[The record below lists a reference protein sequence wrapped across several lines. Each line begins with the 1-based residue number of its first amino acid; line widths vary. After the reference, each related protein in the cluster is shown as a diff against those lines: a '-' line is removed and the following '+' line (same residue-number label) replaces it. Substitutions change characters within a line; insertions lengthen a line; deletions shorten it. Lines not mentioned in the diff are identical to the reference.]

1 MVTRT
6 QGEFCMDHHFLSLFP
21 PIVEPSQTL
30 RTSETVAIT
39 IQVSLSSPQQK
50 VNLGKEVEQK
60 EDTSKVGQGSAN

>member
-1 MVTRT
+1 
-6 QGEFCMDHHFLSLFP
+6 MDHHFLSLFP
-21 PIVEPSQTL
+21 PIVEPSQIL

-50 VNLGKEVEQK
+50 VILGKEVEQK